1 MKVGDIGSYGSVWR
15 VGSTGFVSISRVI
28 TGTIRPWQEL
38 YSADLP
44 GGLSSSV
51 SIVVP
56 LAIDCTGGAEVC
68 AAVSGRTVSIG
79 SRSDSNIAVSG
90 EQLIRGSLTFPIA

>member
-1 MKVGDIGSYGSVWR
+1 MGNI
-15 VGSTGFVSISRVI
+15 GFVSISRII
-28 TGTIRPWQEL
+28 TGTIRPWQNL

-44 GGLSSSV
+44 GGLSSAV
-51 SIVVP
+51 TIVVP

-68 AAVSGRTVSIG
+68 AAVSGRTVSVG

-90 EQLIRGSLTFPIA
+90 EQLMRGSLAFPIA